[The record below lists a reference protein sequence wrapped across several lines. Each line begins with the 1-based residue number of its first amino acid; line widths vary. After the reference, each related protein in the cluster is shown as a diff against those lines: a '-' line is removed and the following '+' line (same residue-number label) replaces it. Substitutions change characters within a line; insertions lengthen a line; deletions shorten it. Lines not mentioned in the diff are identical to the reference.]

1 ARIWRH
7 GVGTVD
13 LAQYLVD
20 NAVTGVPEGFL
31 LVGGFSALSAD
42 GKRMAG
48 WGYDSTFAVQSFV
61 IDVVEE
67 RILADGFEPRFP
79 PPPPP
84 DEE

>member
-1 ARIWRH
+1 MTFDSVA
-7 GVGTVD
+7 VGE
-13 LAQYLVD
+13 AWGQYLAD

-67 RILADGFEPRFP
+67 RILGESVEARFP
-79 PPPPP
+79 PRPPG
-84 DEE
+84 EE